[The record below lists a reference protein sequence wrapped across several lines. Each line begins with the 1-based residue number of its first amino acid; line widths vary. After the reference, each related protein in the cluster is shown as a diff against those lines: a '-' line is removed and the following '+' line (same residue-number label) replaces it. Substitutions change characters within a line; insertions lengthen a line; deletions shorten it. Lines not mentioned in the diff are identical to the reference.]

1 MRKMKNI
8 FKNRLSVRLVF
19 VLLFSWLSVNCGSI
33 ANYSPAAYEQAVTL
47 KVESLEIM
55 SFATEE
61 YSQHE
66 NSIIEL
72 TRSLNIAHEFS
83 KGRPDNEIST
93 QQWQILLDPEKNLLG
108 GFFKR
113 WKDAGTLSE
122 MFIDEMQ
129 KIVSDAFDTI
139 IGLESGKIK
148 PSEIN

>member
-1 MRKMKNI
+1 MMKQTIRNYLAPMI
-8 FKNRLSVRLVF
+8 LL
-19 VLLFSWLSVNCGSI
+19 LLFSLLNINCSSI
-33 ANYSPAAYEQAVTL
+33 ANYSPVAYEQAVTL

-55 SFATEE
+55 SLASEE

-66 NSIIEL
+66 NTISDL
-72 TRSLNIAHEFS
+72 VRNLNIAYEFS

-108 GFFKR
+108 GFLKR
-113 WKDAGTLSE
+113 WKEAGTLSE
-122 MFIDEMQ
+122 MFVDEMN

-148 PSEIN
+148 PSEIK